1 MKLIQKFFKD
11 KKGYLMQI
19 FIALIAMGALTYLV
33 MTNYSESIETRSNS
47 LKTDIESTWVP
58 EPMTVD

>member
-1 MKLIQKFFKD
+1 
-11 KKGYLMQI
+11 MQI